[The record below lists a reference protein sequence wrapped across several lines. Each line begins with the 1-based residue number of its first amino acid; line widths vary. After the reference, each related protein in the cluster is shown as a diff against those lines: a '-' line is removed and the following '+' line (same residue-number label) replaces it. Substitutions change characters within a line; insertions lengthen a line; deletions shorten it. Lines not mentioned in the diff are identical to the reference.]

1 MVISIFKLPEDGK
14 TWAEQKTG
22 DICDCISL
30 EYEKFFNGVG
40 TFTAELPVST
50 RFRDKLEVNSV
61 LMIDSGDALIVKN
74 IKTMLDKITLTG
86 YDLNGLLCDRL
97 TLTDKEDGYDTQTG
111 ASETI
116 IKHFVSAN
124 LVSCEL
130 DPNRNLP
137 RFGIAEDKGRGLPG
151 DNAMPRLQNVQ
162 ELVTEICG
170 AAKLG
175 WRISVDGSA
184 GNDKPIF
191 VFDVAEQV
199 DRSVNQSERNRVIF
213 SAQMHNVSTMTREV
227 GITAAKN
234 ALFLDIDGTV
244 VQYPKAAAEGTEVR
258 RAVAV
263 GYDRRE
269 EYCSLTTD
277 SLEEADYTAEAEQN
291 MSDRMNE
298 TDSLIIDAGNPLDYG
313 RLYDVGTIVTAYDR
327 NRNVQLDSVISAAAI
342 RRSGSE
348 YSVKLTLGE
357 SKPKLLDGYQKKSEA
372 TQKTVRN
379 ESGKNVSAAGVLTE
393 YQYLTDTSVKFNGV
407 TYTVEKD
414 AKTGLISKISDSA
427 GNEFEPEISAGITD
441 VAAHNA
447 VFWAVAMMSGFSSST
462 PLGTFA
468 EFVMDGVD
476 LPKRRWYNRLGSDYM
491 ELSTKVPNPDA
502 MSTGSLL
509 LTSYNQ
515 TAVYACDDP
524 AAAYI
529 IFKNVTPGYY
539 KDKYGNTKD
548 YWAPVLC
555 RWGAASYF
563 GVQSAIVYVDGGTVR
578 ATNKY
583 YNYVIDGAT
592 DDGITTNMLD
602 SNIVSDIWHIACLTR
617 DSANNIKFYVDG
629 TLIGTICTL
638 NARDIS
644 EYHGYYVINAYASDS
659 GTRALGRGANAY
671 KYAAFCN
678 VCHNDAQ
685 VREYSLRLLSKYA
698 K

>member
-1 MVISIFKLPEDGK
+1 MFLITFSKAGQEDIVLTEDDLFDFQYEASCYSGETFELGGVNAKTLYLLIDNNTQRFSRGTFANCRVKLEIDGK
-14 TWAEQKTG
+14 
-22 DICDCISL
+22 
-30 EYEKFFNGVG
+30 FFGYYNTELPKRRNGVIELTAYDDMVKLG
-40 TFTAELPVST
+40 TEFPTDYTFPQTFWAVYAQCVFEAGLASEVS
-50 RFRDKLEVNSV
+50 FDNVV
-61 LMIDSGDALIVKN
+61 
-74 IKTMLDKITLTG
+74 
-86 YDLNGLLCDRL
+86 LNGVWDN
-97 TLTDKEDGYDTQTG
+97 G
-111 ASETI
+111 I
-116 IKHFVSAN
+116 IS
-124 LVSCEL
+124 
-130 DPNRNLP
+130 
-137 RFGIAEDKGRGLPG
+137 
-151 DNAMPRLQNVQ
+151 
-162 ELVTEICG
+162 
-170 AAKLG
+170 
-175 WRISVDGSA
+175 
-184 GNDKPIF
+184 
-191 VFDVAEQV
+191 
-199 DRSVNQSERNRVIF
+199 
-213 SAQMHNVSTMTREV
+213 
-227 GITAAKN
+227 
-234 ALFLDIDGTV
+234 
-244 VQYPKAAAEGTEVR
+244 
-258 RAVAV
+258 
-263 GYDRRE
+263 
-269 EYCSLTTD
+269 
-277 SLEEADYTAEAEQN
+277 ADYTQYIYANSCRNLVAGMAEWNGGFAYINDDNKLQIDKFSKTVTREYSSGDL
-291 MSDRMNE
+291 MELDYSDE
-298 TDSLIIDAGNPLDYG
+298 TVVFSKVKTSQKNKTYEMGTDAGYTLVLKNQYISYGLDDTMFETY
-313 RLYDVGTIVTAYDR
+313 LTKI
-327 NRNVQLDSVISAAAI
+327 
-342 RRSGSE
+342 SE
-348 YSVKLTLGE
+348 YYTGFELTPMSFTLAEPDFDLHVGDRIQVYDE
-357 SKPKLLDGYQKKSEA
+357 EEQVAITG
-372 TQKTVRN
+372 
-379 ESGKNVSAAGVLTE
+379 NVSKIAISGNCSMTVTCGGFENVSSSSGFTPTSYSQIQQSKQEAKTSSQTTGGTLNE
-393 YQYLTDTSVKFNGV
+393 YKYLTDASVKFNGT
-407 TYTVEKD
+407 TYTIEKD
-414 AKTGLISKISDSA
+414 AETGLISKISDSA

-441 VAAHNA
+441 VAMHNA

-476 LPKRRWYNRLGSDYM
+476 LSKRRWYNRLGSDYM
-491 ELSTKVPNPDA
+491 ELSTRVPNPDA

-515 TAVYACDDP
+515 IAVYACDDP

-583 YNYVIDGAT
+583 SYAIDDA
-592 DDGITTNMLD
+592 DDGITTNILD

-659 GTRALGRGANAY
+659 GTRALGWGANAY

>member
-1 MVISIFKLPEDGK
+1 MVISIFKLPEEGK

-40 TFTAELPVST
+40 TFTADLPVST

-61 LMIDSGDALIVKN
+61 LMLDSGDALIVKN
-74 IKTMLDKITLTG
+74 IKTTLDKITLTG

-97 TLTDKEDGYDTQTG
+97 TLTDKEDGYDTQAG

-137 RFGIAEDKGRGLPG
+137 RFGIAEDKGRGLPS

-175 WRISVDGSA
+175 WRISVGGSA

-244 VQYPKAAAEGTEVR
+244 VQYPKAADEGAEVK

-277 SLEEADYTAEAEQN
+277 SLEESDYTAEAEQN

-357 SKPKLLDGYQKKSEA
+357 SKPKLLDQYQKKSEV

-379 ESGKNVSAAGVLTE
+379 EGGKSFSPAGVLTE
-393 YQYLTDTSVKFNGV
+393 YKYLTDLSVKLNGV
-407 TYTVEKD
+407 TYTAEKD
-414 AKTGLISKISDSA
+414 TETGLISKISDSY
-427 GNEFEPEISAGITD
+427 NHEFKPSISPGITD
-441 VAAHNA
+441 VTLHNA
-447 VFWAVAMMSGFSSST
+447 VFWALAMCRGLGEIPQKTLFDGSGGAWSYLGGLTGFRRIAGNQPYSGIGSEAYTSGAKVLRLSKAYRLEDSEDNYTDAIIIRSNEQINLSGYSKLRILAFAFTDYVGLDGKVYFEVGEPGAAVPGKAYDFSAWKLVGSCDGFSTNYSEPGVPKWYEVDVSA
-462 PLGTFA
+462 LGGNQYLNF
-468 EFVMDGVD
+468 GI
-476 LPKRRWYNRLGSDYM
+476 YHGSQVY
-491 ELSTKVPNPDA
+491 A
-502 MSTGSLL
+502 Y
-509 LTSYNQ
+509 TSYF
-515 TAVYACDDP
+515 DIHK
-524 AAAYI
+524 I
-529 IFKNVTPGYY
+529 I
-539 KDKYGNTKD
+539 
-548 YWAPVLC
+548 
-555 RWGAASYF
+555 
-563 GVQSAIVYVDGGTVR
+563 
-578 ATNKY
+578 
-583 YNYVIDGAT
+583 
-592 DDGITTNMLD
+592 
-602 SNIVSDIWHIACLTR
+602 
-617 DSANNIKFYVDG
+617 
-629 TLIGTICTL
+629 LIP
-638 NARDIS
+638 
-644 EYHGYYVINAYASDS
+644 
-659 GTRALGRGANAY
+659 
-671 KYAAFCN
+671 
-678 VCHNDAQ
+678 
-685 VREYSLRLLSKYA
+685 
-698 K
+698 

>member
-1 MVISIFKLPEDGK
+1 MFLITFSKAGQEDIVLTEDDLFDFQYEASCYSGETFELGGVNAKTLYLLIDNNTQRFSRGTFANCCVKLEIDGK
-14 TWAEQKTG
+14 
-22 DICDCISL
+22 
-30 EYEKFFNGVG
+30 FFGYYNTELPKRRNGVIELTAYDDMVKLG
-40 TFTAELPVST
+40 TEFPTDYTFPQTFWAVYAQCVFEAGLASEVS
-50 RFRDKLEVNSV
+50 FDNVV
-61 LMIDSGDALIVKN
+61 
-74 IKTMLDKITLTG
+74 
-86 YDLNGLLCDRL
+86 LNGVWDN
-97 TLTDKEDGYDTQTG
+97 G
-111 ASETI
+111 I
-116 IKHFVSAN
+116 IS
-124 LVSCEL
+124 
-130 DPNRNLP
+130 
-137 RFGIAEDKGRGLPG
+137 
-151 DNAMPRLQNVQ
+151 
-162 ELVTEICG
+162 
-170 AAKLG
+170 
-175 WRISVDGSA
+175 
-184 GNDKPIF
+184 
-191 VFDVAEQV
+191 
-199 DRSVNQSERNRVIF
+199 
-213 SAQMHNVSTMTREV
+213 
-227 GITAAKN
+227 
-234 ALFLDIDGTV
+234 
-244 VQYPKAAAEGTEVR
+244 
-258 RAVAV
+258 
-263 GYDRRE
+263 
-269 EYCSLTTD
+269 
-277 SLEEADYTAEAEQN
+277 ADYTQYIYANSCRNLVAGMAEWNGGFAYINDVNKLQIDKFSKTVTREYSSGDL
-291 MSDRMNE
+291 MELDYSDE
-298 TDSLIIDAGNPLDYG
+298 TVVFSKVRTSQKNKTYEMGTDAGYTLVLKNQYISYGLDDTMFETY
-313 RLYDVGTIVTAYDR
+313 LTKI
-327 NRNVQLDSVISAAAI
+327 
-342 RRSGSE
+342 SE
-348 YSVKLTLGE
+348 YYTGFELTPMSFTLAEPDFDLHVGDRIQVYDE
-357 SKPKLLDGYQKKSEA
+357 EEQVTITG
-372 TQKTVRN
+372 
-379 ESGKNVSAAGVLTE
+379 NVSKIAISGNCSMTVTCGGFENVSSSSGFTPTSYSQIQQSKQEAKTSSQTTGGTLNE
-393 YQYLTDTSVKFNGV
+393 YKYLTDASVKFNGT
-407 TYTVEKD
+407 TYTIEKD
-414 AKTGLISKISDSA
+414 AETGLISKISDSA

-476 LPKRRWYNRLGSDYM
+476 LSKRRWYNRLGSDYM
-491 ELSTKVPNPDA
+491 ELSTRVPNPDA

-583 YNYVIDGAT
+583 SYAIDGA
-592 DDGITTNMLD
+592 DDGITTNILD

-644 EYHGYYVINAYASDS
+644 EYHGYYVINAYASDN
-659 GTRALGRGANAY
+659 GTRALGWGANAY
-671 KYAAFCN
+671 RYAAFCN

>member
-61 LMIDSGDALIVKN
+61 LMLDSGDALIVKN
-74 IKTMLDKITLTG
+74 IKTTLDKITLTG

-97 TLTDKEDGYDTQTG
+97 TLTDKEDGYDTQAG

-137 RFGIAEDKGRGLPG
+137 RFGIAEDKGRGLPS

-244 VQYPKAAAEGTEVR
+244 VQYPKAADEGVEVK

-393 YQYLTDTSVKFNGV
+393 YKYLTDASVKFNGT
-407 TYTVEKD
+407 TYTIEKD
-414 AKTGLISKISDSA
+414 AETGLISRISDSS
-427 GNEFEPEISAGITD
+427 GNEFEPKINSGITD
-441 VAAHNA
+441 VALHNA
-447 VFWAVAMMSGFSSST
+447 VFWAVAMHSGLGETLTFDKTGIVGLFLPETRNISNSRWDNAISGGNAIMLTGGSASGNAVHLEVGEYGSYTVDEPNTVYAVVKAGVATEDCAHLISKRLTSVNNSPMHGFNLLSGYADTDGNNFLYYSSCTNDYDLVSDVNAAT
-462 PLGTFA
+462 YHVVCYTRTNGYAHFYI
-468 EFVMDGVD
+468 DGVYIGKM
-476 LPKRRWYNRLGSDYM
+476 LA
-491 ELSTKVPNPDA
+491 E
-502 MSTGSLL
+502 TGL
-509 LTSYNQ
+509 Y
-515 TAVYACDDP
+515 
-524 AAAYI
+524 
-529 IFKNVTPGYY
+529 
-539 KDKYGNTKD
+539 
-548 YWAPVLC
+548 
-555 RWGAASYF
+555 
-563 GVQSAIVYVDGGTVR
+563 DGKMLI
-578 ATNKY
+578 NS
-583 YNYVIDGAT
+583 
-592 DDGITTNMLD
+592 GITTEHDDAVTATDFVMCAFGAAYH
-602 SNIVSDIWHIACLTR
+602 SPGIV
-617 DSANNIKFYVDG
+617 ANNMKYLAKKYLGV
-629 TLIGTICTL
+629 
-638 NARDIS
+638 S
-644 EYHGYYVINAYASDS
+644 E
-659 GTRALGRGANAY
+659 
-671 KYAAFCN
+671 
-678 VCHNDAQ
+678 
-685 VREYSLRLLSKYA
+685 
-698 K
+698 

>member
-1 MVISIFKLPEDGK
+1 MFLITFSKAGQEDIVLTEDDLFDFQYEASCYSGDSFELGGVNAKTLYLLIDNNTQRFSRGTFANCRVKLEIDGK
-14 TWAEQKTG
+14 SFGYYNSELPKRR
-22 DICDCISL
+22 
-30 EYEKFFNGVG
+30 NGVIELTAYDDMVKLDTEFPTDY
-40 TFTAELPVST
+40 TFPQTFWAVYAQCVFEAGLASEVS
-50 RFRDKLEVNSV
+50 FDNVV
-61 LMIDSGDALIVKN
+61 
-74 IKTMLDKITLTG
+74 
-86 YDLNGLLCDRL
+86 LNGVWDN
-97 TLTDKEDGYDTQTG
+97 G
-111 ASETI
+111 I
-116 IKHFVSAN
+116 IS
-124 LVSCEL
+124 
-130 DPNRNLP
+130 
-137 RFGIAEDKGRGLPG
+137 
-151 DNAMPRLQNVQ
+151 
-162 ELVTEICG
+162 
-170 AAKLG
+170 
-175 WRISVDGSA
+175 
-184 GNDKPIF
+184 
-191 VFDVAEQV
+191 
-199 DRSVNQSERNRVIF
+199 
-213 SAQMHNVSTMTREV
+213 
-227 GITAAKN
+227 
-234 ALFLDIDGTV
+234 
-244 VQYPKAAAEGTEVR
+244 
-258 RAVAV
+258 
-263 GYDRRE
+263 
-269 EYCSLTTD
+269 
-277 SLEEADYTAEAEQN
+277 ADYTQYIYANSCRNLVAGMVEWNGGFAYINDDNKLQ
-291 MSDRMNE
+291 
-298 TDSLIIDAGNPLDYG
+298 IDKFSKTVTREYNSGDLMELDYSDETVVFTKVKTSQKNKTYEMG
-313 RLYDVGTIVTAYDR
+313 INAGYTLVLKNQYISYG
-327 NRNVQLDSVISAAAI
+327 LDDTMFETYLTKI
-342 RRSGSE
+342 SE
-348 YSVKLTLGE
+348 YYTGFELTPMSFTLAEPDFDLHVGDRIQVYDE
-357 SKPKLLDGYQKKSEA
+357 EEQVAITG
-372 TQKTVRN
+372 
-379 ESGKNVSAAGVLTE
+379 NVSKIAISGNCSMTVTCGGFENVSSSSGFTPTSYSQIQQSKQEAKTSSQTTGGTLNE
-393 YQYLTDTSVKFNGV
+393 YKYLTDASVKFNGT
-407 TYTVEKD
+407 TYTIEKD
-414 AKTGLISKISDSA
+414 AETGLISKISDSA

-441 VAAHNA
+441 VAMHNA

-476 LPKRRWYNRLGSDYM
+476 LSKRRWYNRLGSDYM
-491 ELSTKVPNPDA
+491 ELSTRVPNPDA

-583 YNYVIDGAT
+583 SYAIDDA
-592 DDGITTNMLD
+592 DDGITTNILD

-659 GTRALGRGANAY
+659 GTRALGWGANAY

>member
-1 MVISIFKLPEDGK
+1 MRTVSDEYLAQVQSSGRQFGVMVKVYGNS
-14 TWAEQKTG
+14 AEPDTLWLG
-22 DICDCISL
+22 D
-30 EYEKFFNGVG
+30 V
-40 TFTAELPVST
+40 
-50 RFRDKLEVNSV
+50 
-61 LMIDSGDALIVKN
+61 
-74 IKTMLDKITLTG
+74 
-86 YDLNGLLCDRL
+86 
-97 TLTDKEDGYDTQTG
+97 
-111 ASETI
+111 
-116 IKHFVSAN
+116 
-124 LVSCEL
+124 
-130 DPNRNLP
+130 
-137 RFGIAEDKGRGLPG
+137 
-151 DNAMPRLQNVQ
+151 
-162 ELVTEICG
+162 
-170 AAKLG
+170 
-175 WRISVDGSA
+175 ISVDILRSCSDQLQIGACMSDMLTLETKATILFNGRLKKVEVFYRCTAPVLDWIRLGTFYVDEAVTRNGVTAVKAYDMMSRLDKRVSWVDTSKATAPTFPCKMQAMLNYLCARA
-184 GNDKPIF
+184 GVTTDF
-191 VFDVAEQV
+191 VCEDITVEKAPDGYTAQELISYIAASHGRNARF
-199 DRSVNQSERNRVIF
+199 SPSEVLKF
-213 SAQMHNVSTMTREV
+213 PAYEEV
-227 GITAAKN
+227 GKTVQHGRCYS
-234 ALFLDIDGTV
+234 LDIAGGSGYTVKGILLQRGGDDKIYIDGT
-244 VQYPKAAAEGTEVR
+244 ASE
-258 RAVAV
+258 
-263 GYDRRE
+263 YDE
-269 EYCSLTTD
+269 T
-277 SLEEADYTAEAEQN
+277 AD
-291 MSDRMNE
+291 
-298 TDSLIIDAGNPLDYG
+298 G
-313 RLYDVGTIVTAYDR
+313 IVTAYDPFATVGIAEYAW
-327 NRNVQLDSVISAAAI
+327 NRLGGLNYSAVSLEMPAENILEPGDVFTVEDADGTQKKVIVMEQELS
-342 RRSGSE
+342 
-348 YSVKLTLGE
+348 LTCTGGFVEKISCTAE
-357 SKPKLLDGYQKKSEA
+357 SKAQNRSTENRQEA
-372 TQKTVRN
+372 TEKQM
-379 ESGKNVSAAGVLTE
+379 AAGATSATLTE
-393 YQYLTDTSVKFNGV
+393 YQYLTDASVKFNGT
-407 TYTVEKD
+407 TYTIEKD
-414 AKTGLISKISDSA
+414 VTTGLISKISDSN

-491 ELSTKVPNPDA
+491 ELSTKVPNPGA

-583 YNYVIDGAT
+583 SYAIDGA
-592 DDGITTNMLD
+592 DDGITTNILD

-659 GTRALGRGANAY
+659 GTRALGQGANAY

>member
-1 MVISIFKLPEDGK
+1 MFLITFSKAGQEDIVLTEDDLFDFQYEASCYSGETFELGGVNAKTLYLLIDNNTQRFSRGTFANCRVKLEIDGK
-14 TWAEQKTG
+14 
-22 DICDCISL
+22 
-30 EYEKFFNGVG
+30 FFGYYNTELPKRRNGVIELTAYDDMVKLG
-40 TFTAELPVST
+40 TEFPTDYTFPQTFWAVYAQCVFEAGLASEVS
-50 RFRDKLEVNSV
+50 FDNVV
-61 LMIDSGDALIVKN
+61 
-74 IKTMLDKITLTG
+74 
-86 YDLNGLLCDRL
+86 LNGAWDN
-97 TLTDKEDGYDTQTG
+97 G
-111 ASETI
+111 I
-116 IKHFVSAN
+116 IS
-124 LVSCEL
+124 
-130 DPNRNLP
+130 
-137 RFGIAEDKGRGLPG
+137 
-151 DNAMPRLQNVQ
+151 
-162 ELVTEICG
+162 
-170 AAKLG
+170 
-175 WRISVDGSA
+175 
-184 GNDKPIF
+184 
-191 VFDVAEQV
+191 
-199 DRSVNQSERNRVIF
+199 
-213 SAQMHNVSTMTREV
+213 
-227 GITAAKN
+227 
-234 ALFLDIDGTV
+234 
-244 VQYPKAAAEGTEVR
+244 
-258 RAVAV
+258 
-263 GYDRRE
+263 
-269 EYCSLTTD
+269 
-277 SLEEADYTAEAEQN
+277 ADYTQYIYANSCRNLVAGMAEWNGGFAYINDDNKLQIDKFSKTITREYSSGDF
-291 MSDRMNE
+291 MELDYSDE
-298 TDSLIIDAGNPLDYG
+298 TVVFSKVRTSQKNKTYEMGTDAGYTLVLKNQYISYGLDDTMFETY
-313 RLYDVGTIVTAYDR
+313 LTKI
-327 NRNVQLDSVISAAAI
+327 
-342 RRSGSE
+342 SE
-348 YSVKLTLGE
+348 YYTGFELTPMSFTLAEPDFDLHVGDRIQVYDE
-357 SKPKLLDGYQKKSEA
+357 EEQVAITG
-372 TQKTVRN
+372 
-379 ESGKNVSAAGVLTE
+379 NVSKIAISGNCSMTVTCGGFENVSSSSGFTPTSYSQIQQSKQEAKTSSQTTGGTLNE
-393 YQYLTDTSVKFNGV
+393 YKYLTDASVKFNGT
-407 TYTVEKD
+407 TYTIEKD
-414 AKTGLISKISDSA
+414 AETGLISKISDSA

-441 VAAHNA
+441 VAMHNA

-476 LPKRRWYNRLGSDYM
+476 LSKRRWYNRLGSDYM
-491 ELSTKVPNPDA
+491 ELSTRVPNPDA

-515 TAVYACDDP
+515 IAVYACDDP

-583 YNYVIDGAT
+583 SYAIDDA
-592 DDGITTNMLD
+592 DDGITTNILD

-659 GTRALGRGANAY
+659 GTRALGWGANAY

>member
-1 MVISIFKLPEDGK
+1 MFLITFSKAGQEDIVLTEDDLFDFQYEASCYSGETFELGGVNAKTLYLLIDNNTQRFSRGTFANCRVKLEIDGK
-14 TWAEQKTG
+14 
-22 DICDCISL
+22 
-30 EYEKFFNGVG
+30 FFGYYNTELPKRRNGVIELTAYDDMVKLDTEFPTDY
-40 TFTAELPVST
+40 TFPQTFWAVYAQCVFEAGLASEVS
-50 RFRDKLEVNSV
+50 FDNVV
-61 LMIDSGDALIVKN
+61 
-74 IKTMLDKITLTG
+74 
-86 YDLNGLLCDRL
+86 LNGVWDN
-97 TLTDKEDGYDTQTG
+97 G
-111 ASETI
+111 I
-116 IKHFVSAN
+116 IS
-124 LVSCEL
+124 
-130 DPNRNLP
+130 
-137 RFGIAEDKGRGLPG
+137 
-151 DNAMPRLQNVQ
+151 
-162 ELVTEICG
+162 
-170 AAKLG
+170 
-175 WRISVDGSA
+175 
-184 GNDKPIF
+184 
-191 VFDVAEQV
+191 
-199 DRSVNQSERNRVIF
+199 
-213 SAQMHNVSTMTREV
+213 
-227 GITAAKN
+227 
-234 ALFLDIDGTV
+234 
-244 VQYPKAAAEGTEVR
+244 
-258 RAVAV
+258 
-263 GYDRRE
+263 
-269 EYCSLTTD
+269 
-277 SLEEADYTAEAEQN
+277 ADYTQYIYANSCRNLVAGMAEWNGGFAYINDDNKLQIDKFSKTVTREYSSGDL
-291 MSDRMNE
+291 MELDYSDE
-298 TDSLIIDAGNPLDYG
+298 TVVFSKVKTSQKNKTYEMGTDAGYTLVLKNQYISYGLDDTMFETY
-313 RLYDVGTIVTAYDR
+313 LTKI
-327 NRNVQLDSVISAAAI
+327 
-342 RRSGSE
+342 SE
-348 YSVKLTLGE
+348 YYTGFELTPMSFTLAEPDFDLHVGDRIQVYDE
-357 SKPKLLDGYQKKSEA
+357 EEQVAITG
-372 TQKTVRN
+372 
-379 ESGKNVSAAGVLTE
+379 NVSKIAISGNCSMTVTCGGFENVSSSSGFTPTSYSQIQQSKQEAKTSSQTTGGTLNE
-393 YQYLTDTSVKFNGV
+393 YKYLTDASVKFNGT
-407 TYTVEKD
+407 TYTIEKD
-414 AKTGLISKISDSA
+414 AETGLISKISDSA

-441 VAAHNA
+441 VAMHNA

-476 LPKRRWYNRLGSDYM
+476 LSKRRWYNRLGSDYM
-491 ELSTKVPNPDA
+491 ELSTRVPNPDA

-583 YNYVIDGAT
+583 SYAIDDA
-592 DDGITTNMLD
+592 DDGITTNILD

-659 GTRALGRGANAY
+659 GTRALGWGANAY

>member
-1 MVISIFKLPEDGK
+1 MRTVSDEYLAQVQGSGRQFGVMVKVYGNS
-14 TWAEQKTG
+14 AEPDTLWLG
-22 DICDCISL
+22 D
-30 EYEKFFNGVG
+30 V
-40 TFTAELPVST
+40 
-50 RFRDKLEVNSV
+50 
-61 LMIDSGDALIVKN
+61 
-74 IKTMLDKITLTG
+74 
-86 YDLNGLLCDRL
+86 
-97 TLTDKEDGYDTQTG
+97 
-111 ASETI
+111 
-116 IKHFVSAN
+116 
-124 LVSCEL
+124 
-130 DPNRNLP
+130 
-137 RFGIAEDKGRGLPG
+137 
-151 DNAMPRLQNVQ
+151 
-162 ELVTEICG
+162 
-170 AAKLG
+170 
-175 WRISVDGSA
+175 ISVDILRSCSDQLQIGACMSDMLTLETKATTLFNGRLKKVEVFYRCTAPVLDWIRLGTFYVDEAVTRNGVTAVKAYDMMSRLDKRVSWVDTSKATAPTFPCKMQAMLNYLCARA
-184 GNDKPIF
+184 GVTTDF
-191 VFDVAEQV
+191 VCEDITVEKAPDGYTAQELISYIAASHGRNARF
-199 DRSVNQSERNRVIF
+199 SPSEVLKF
-213 SAQMHNVSTMTREV
+213 PAYEEV
-227 GITAAKN
+227 GKTVQHGRCYS
-234 ALFLDIDGTV
+234 LDIAGGSGYTVKGILLQRGGDDKIYIDGT
-244 VQYPKAAAEGTEVR
+244 ASE
-258 RAVAV
+258 
-263 GYDRRE
+263 YDE
-269 EYCSLTTD
+269 T
-277 SLEEADYTAEAEQN
+277 AD
-291 MSDRMNE
+291 
-298 TDSLIIDAGNPLDYG
+298 G
-313 RLYDVGTIVTAYDR
+313 IVTAYDPFATVGIAEYAW
-327 NRNVQLDSVISAAAI
+327 NRLGGLNYSAVSLEMPAENILEPGDVFTVEDADGTQKKVIVMEQELS
-342 RRSGSE
+342 
-348 YSVKLTLGE
+348 LTCTGGFVEKISCTAE
-357 SKPKLLDGYQKKSEA
+357 SKAQNRSTENRQEA
-372 TQKTVRN
+372 TEKQM
-379 ESGKNVSAAGVLTE
+379 AAGATSATLTE
-393 YQYLTDTSVKFNGV
+393 YQYLTDASVKFNGT
-407 TYTVEKD
+407 TYTIEKD
-414 AKTGLISKISDSA
+414 VTTGLISKISDSN

-583 YNYVIDGAT
+583 SYAIDGA
-592 DDGITTNMLD
+592 DDGITTNILD

-644 EYHGYYVINAYASDS
+644 EYHGYYVINAYASDN

-671 KYAAFCN
+671 RYAAFCN

>member
-1 MVISIFKLPEDGK
+1 MFLITFSKAGQEDIVLTEDDLFDFQYEASCYSGESFELGGVNAKTLYLLIDNNTQRFSRGTFANCRVKLEIDGK
-14 TWAEQKTG
+14 
-22 DICDCISL
+22 
-30 EYEKFFNGVG
+30 FFGYYNTELPKRRNGVIELTAYDDMVKLDTEFPTDY
-40 TFTAELPVST
+40 TFPQTFWAVYAQCVFEAGLASEVS
-50 RFRDKLEVNSV
+50 FDNVV
-61 LMIDSGDALIVKN
+61 
-74 IKTMLDKITLTG
+74 
-86 YDLNGLLCDRL
+86 LNGVWDN
-97 TLTDKEDGYDTQTG
+97 G
-111 ASETI
+111 I
-116 IKHFVSAN
+116 IS
-124 LVSCEL
+124 
-130 DPNRNLP
+130 
-137 RFGIAEDKGRGLPG
+137 
-151 DNAMPRLQNVQ
+151 
-162 ELVTEICG
+162 
-170 AAKLG
+170 
-175 WRISVDGSA
+175 
-184 GNDKPIF
+184 
-191 VFDVAEQV
+191 
-199 DRSVNQSERNRVIF
+199 
-213 SAQMHNVSTMTREV
+213 
-227 GITAAKN
+227 
-234 ALFLDIDGTV
+234 
-244 VQYPKAAAEGTEVR
+244 
-258 RAVAV
+258 
-263 GYDRRE
+263 
-269 EYCSLTTD
+269 
-277 SLEEADYTAEAEQN
+277 ADYTQYIYANSCRNLVAGMAEWNGGFAYINDDNKLQIDKFSKTITREYSSGDF
-291 MSDRMNE
+291 MELDYSDE
-298 TDSLIIDAGNPLDYG
+298 TVVFSKVRTSQKNKTYEMGTDAGYTLVLKNQYISYGLDDTMFETY
-313 RLYDVGTIVTAYDR
+313 LTKI
-327 NRNVQLDSVISAAAI
+327 
-342 RRSGSE
+342 SE
-348 YSVKLTLGE
+348 YYTGFELTPMSFTLAEPDFDLHVGDRIQVYDE
-357 SKPKLLDGYQKKSEA
+357 EEQVAITG
-372 TQKTVRN
+372 
-379 ESGKNVSAAGVLTE
+379 NVSKIAISGNCSMTVTCGGFENVSSSSGFTPTSYSQIQQSKQEAKTSSQTTGGTLNE
-393 YQYLTDTSVKFNGV
+393 YKYLTDASVKFNGT
-407 TYTVEKD
+407 TYTIEKD
-414 AKTGLISKISDSA
+414 AETGLISKISDSA

-441 VAAHNA
+441 VAMHNA

-476 LPKRRWYNRLGSDYM
+476 LSKRRWYNRLGSDYM
-491 ELSTKVPNPDA
+491 ELSTRVPNPDA

-515 TAVYACDDP
+515 IAVYACDDP

-583 YNYVIDGAT
+583 SYAIDDA
-592 DDGITTNMLD
+592 DDGITTNILD

-659 GTRALGRGANAY
+659 GTRALGWGANAY

>member
-1 MVISIFKLPEDGK
+1 MFLITFSKAGQEDIVLTEDDLFDFQYEASCYSGETFELGGVNAKTLYLLIDNNTQRFSRGTFANCRVKLEIDGK
-14 TWAEQKTG
+14 
-22 DICDCISL
+22 
-30 EYEKFFNGVG
+30 FFGYYNTELPKRRNGVIELTAYDDMVKLDTEFPTDY
-40 TFTAELPVST
+40 TFPQTFWAVYAQCVFEAGLASEVS
-50 RFRDKLEVNSV
+50 FDNVV
-61 LMIDSGDALIVKN
+61 
-74 IKTMLDKITLTG
+74 
-86 YDLNGLLCDRL
+86 LNGVWDN
-97 TLTDKEDGYDTQTG
+97 G
-111 ASETI
+111 I
-116 IKHFVSAN
+116 IS
-124 LVSCEL
+124 
-130 DPNRNLP
+130 
-137 RFGIAEDKGRGLPG
+137 
-151 DNAMPRLQNVQ
+151 
-162 ELVTEICG
+162 
-170 AAKLG
+170 
-175 WRISVDGSA
+175 
-184 GNDKPIF
+184 
-191 VFDVAEQV
+191 
-199 DRSVNQSERNRVIF
+199 
-213 SAQMHNVSTMTREV
+213 
-227 GITAAKN
+227 
-234 ALFLDIDGTV
+234 
-244 VQYPKAAAEGTEVR
+244 
-258 RAVAV
+258 
-263 GYDRRE
+263 
-269 EYCSLTTD
+269 
-277 SLEEADYTAEAEQN
+277 ADYTQYIYANSCRNLVAGMAEWNGGFAYINDDNKLQIDKFSKTVTREYSSGDL
-291 MSDRMNE
+291 MELDYSDE
-298 TDSLIIDAGNPLDYG
+298 TVVFSKVKTSQKNKTYEMGTDAGYTLVLKNQYISYGLDDTMFETY
-313 RLYDVGTIVTAYDR
+313 LTKI
-327 NRNVQLDSVISAAAI
+327 
-342 RRSGSE
+342 SE
-348 YSVKLTLGE
+348 YYTGFELTPMSFTLAEPDFDLHVGDRIQVYDE
-357 SKPKLLDGYQKKSEA
+357 EEQVTITG
-372 TQKTVRN
+372 
-379 ESGKNVSAAGVLTE
+379 NVSKIAISGNCSMTVTCGGFENVSSSSGFTPTSYSQIQQSKQEAKTSSQTTGGTLNE
-393 YQYLTDTSVKFNGV
+393 YKYLTDASVKFNGT
-407 TYTVEKD
+407 TYTIEKD
-414 AKTGLISKISDSA
+414 AETGLISKISDSA

-441 VAAHNA
+441 VAMHNA

-476 LPKRRWYNRLGSDYM
+476 LSKRRWYNRLGSDYM
-491 ELSTKVPNPDA
+491 ELSTRVPNPDA

-583 YNYVIDGAT
+583 SYAIDDA
-592 DDGITTNMLD
+592 DDGITTNILD

-659 GTRALGRGANAY
+659 GTRALGWGANAY